1 MWEIRGLFGNEYAM
15 EQAIEELKKH
25 QGYQWA
31 VLDRR
36 NLSIRFE
43 KRNAETEELVKRT
56 LEMYHGFAEHE
67 GPLGEYDRLRRVE
80 KEKKM
85 QKDEKK
91 LRAERKKTGQLT
103 VGRVDA
109 GVLLYE
115 GKVQL

>member
-25 QGYQWA
+25 QGLHWA

-43 KRNAETEELVKRT
+43 RRDPETEEIVRRT

-67 GPLGEYDRLRRVE
+67 GPLGEYDRQRTDAKKKKLE
-80 KEKKM
+80 KE
-85 QKDEKK
+85 EKK
-91 LRAERKKTGQLT
+91 KRA
-103 VGRVDA
+103 
-109 GVLLYE
+109 
-115 GKVQL
+115 GK